1 MNSPDS
7 WVTYVLMLDIV
18 DFKLYWKLINSEVKL
33 NYCRNWV
40 LGEPEGFLCKFFP
53 VLFYGFV
60 AATLFNLCAV
70 TINRFVVTMGTV
82 QWPKWLIIDHF
93 SDGWWFTFLQMWMRY
108 FHNATQSCSL
118 LWAGYCLSFL
128 FCPHFLECGVW
139 MHWSVFQDL
148 APSSMTNTEI
158 RSRNSS

>member
-1 MNSPDS
+1 MYFYAWYYRFQAESMNSEM
-7 WVTYVLMLDIV
+7 W
-18 DFKLYWKLINSEVKL
+18 FNF
-33 NYCRNWV
+33 CRNWV

-53 VLFYGFV
+53 VLFYGFS

-82 QWPKWLIIDHF
+82 SKIRFIIDHF
-93 SDGWWFTFLQMWMRY
+93 LDGWWFTFLQMWIKY
-108 FHNATQSCSL
+108 FHDATQSFSL